1 MRKEKIQYLPRAKVD
16 SNGDKILPLP
26 DPVDISGVVIWP
38 RASEEKDGGEVNIDG
53 QNLSCPD
60 NAKAQQIR
68 SDGQIRLR
76 GELHTVDEPP
86 ARYIGKAIMVKTRR
100 VTT

>member
-1 MRKEKIQYLPRAKVD
+1 MRTETIFYLPQRKRD
-16 SNGDKILPLP
+16 RNGNPTGPIPEEVKI
-26 DPVDISGVVIWP
+26 VGVVIWP

-53 QNLSCPD
+53 QNLRCPD

-76 GELHTVDEPP
+76 GELHKVDEPV
-86 ARYIGKAIMVKTRR
+86 ARYAGKAILVKTLRA
-100 VTT
+100 TT